1 MADYAKQKT
10 LVVVTHRRPI
20 LALTER
26 LILIEHGNVVM
37 DGPKDEILKSLV
49 KMAPS
54 LTLFNIL
61 IATFASALAW
71 SVWFT
76 IDKSTNVTG
85 VVEPKGNVI
94 SLQNRFDSKIK
105 EVIVD
110 AGDKVFGGANFIC
123 S

>member
-1 MADYAKQKT
+1 M
-10 LVVVTHRRPI
+10 RF
-20 LALTER
+20 
-26 LILIEHGNVVM
+26 
-37 DGPKDEILKSLV
+37 LKSLV

-76 IDKSTNVTG
+76 DKSTNVTG

-110 AGDKVFGGANFIC
+110 AGDKVLARQILFVLDPEQDAGGLKEKTLEAQSLSIQKTPL
-123 S
+123 